1 MAAEKPTLTYNPLM
15 DEIEGETAF
24 TFLALARELQSRG
37 KRIISFGIGQP
48 DFVTPEHVR
57 EAAKKALDEGFTGYT
72 ETAGIP
78 ELREAISGY
87 LNSRYG
93 SDVKK
98 DEVIVTTGAKT
109 AIFLALSMYV
119 RPGDEVIIPEPS
131 YYAYAQVVK
140 LFGGKPVYVPMD
152 FEADYGF
159 KLNIE
164 RIEAAVTGRTRA
176 VVVNNPHNPTGSI
189 FLRDQLES
197 LLDLA
202 RRKNLI
208 IIADEVY
215 DNFIYGDIEFYSL
228 ISPEDWRDYIVY
240 INGFSKTFSMT
251 GWRLGYVVA
260 RREVIPKMIDLAV
273 TVYSCAPSI
282 AQKAGVAALRGPWE
296 PVKDMIET
304 FEDRARILYKELRGA
319 PGIEAYMPQGAFYMF
334 PRVRG
339 LARAMGVDVDGLVKK
354 LLYDYGILVLPGRA
368 FPDTA
373 GEWHVRIS
381 FATNTND
388 VKEGARMLREI
399 AEQAITHDREA

>member
-1 MAAEKPTLTYNPLM
+1 MADRKPTLEYNPLM

-37 KRIISFGIGQP
+37 KKVISFGIGQP
-48 DFVTPEHVR
+48 DFVTPDHVR
-57 EAAKKALDEGFTGYT
+57 DAAKKALDEGFTGYT

-78 ELREAISGY
+78 ELREAIADY
-87 LNSRYG
+87 LNTRYK
-93 SDVKK
+93 SDVDK
-98 DEVIVTTGAKT
+98 DEIVVTTGAKT

-140 LFGGKPVYVPMD
+140 LFGGRPVYVPMD
-152 FEADYGF
+152 FIPGYGY

-164 RIEAAVTGRTRA
+164 RIESAVSERTRA

-189 FLRDQLES
+189 FLRDQIES
-197 LLDLA
+197 LLELA
-202 RRKNLI
+202 RERKLI

-215 DNFIYGDIEFYSL
+215 DNFIYGDVDFYSL
-228 ISPEDWRDYIVY
+228 ISPEDWRDHVVY

-251 GWRLGYVVA
+251 GWRLGYIVA
-260 RREVIPKMIDLAV
+260 RKEVIPKLLDLAV

-296 PVKDMIET
+296 PVKKMIET
-304 FEDRARILYKELRGA
+304 FEERARILYEELRRA

-334 PRVRG
+334 PRVKG
-339 LARAMGVDVDGLVKK
+339 LAEALGVDVDGLVKK
-354 LLYDYGILVLPGRA
+354 LLYDHGILVLPGRA
-368 FPDTA
+368 FPDKA

-381 FATNTND
+381 FATKTED
-388 VKEGARMLREI
+388 VREGARLLREI
-399 AEQAITHDREA
+399 AEHATALSREA